1 MNPAPSNI
9 PRRCRELKEYAAL
22 YMGYANDIRLEQKEG
37 AG

>member
-9 PRRCRELKEYAAL
+9 RGRCRELKKYAAL
-22 YMGYANDIRLEQKEG
+22 YMGYTNDIRLEQKEG